1 MTAIA
6 VSVERQGRLK
16 IWRLAT
22 FGVAWLALA
31 WAILDVRMLLI
42 FNLPLTSDANDYWMA
57 WHGPLYDATVSLT
70 LAHFNYSP
78 VAALAFWPLSQ
89 LPHAAFLV
97 LWTALGTAAYVWLLA
112 PLPLAS
118 RLPALAA
125 GFLFS
130 LNGNIDWLLALVAV
144 LGLRWPSLWLIA
156 LFTKVAPFIGF
167 AWFAIRGEWRS
178 VAQSAVLAALVTGIS
193 AVLLPSAWP
202 TWIGMLGTLGREAAA
217 TPMYNSLMPPIP
229 LILRQAG
236 ANVLVWVAARRD
248 RPVLLVFVLV
258 LCQPDWH
265 PWALGILAAVP
276 RLYSPPVSV
285 EREVLE
291 PSALARRPSGLSGFR
306 AWRPAHLSLEREGP
320 WAVAHIDREPGAPA
334 G

>member
-6 VSVERQGRLK
+6 VPVERQGRLK
-16 IWRLAT
+16 TWRLAT
-22 FGVAWLALA
+22 FAVAWLALA
-31 WAILDVRMLLI
+31 WAILDVRMMVI
-42 FNLPLTSDANDYWMA
+42 FHLPLTSDANDYWMA
-57 WHGPLYDATVSLT
+57 WHGPLYDTAVSLT

-89 LPHAAFLV
+89 LPQTVFLV
-97 LWTALGTAAYVWLLA
+97 LWTSLGTAAYVWLLA

-118 RLPALAA
+118 RLPAIAA

-167 AWFAIRGEWRS
+167 AWFAIRGEWRR
-178 VAQSAVLAALVTGIS
+178 VAQTAALAVVVTGIS
-193 AVLLPSAWP
+193 LVLLPGAWL

-229 LILRQAG
+229 LFLRLA
-236 ANVLVWVAARRD
+236 AAIVLVWVAARRD

-258 LCQPDWH
+258 LSQPDWH

-276 RLYSPPVSV
+276 RLYNPAVPV
-285 EREVLE
+285 
-291 PSALARRPSGLSGFR
+291 AQDFTDPSG
-306 AWRPAHLSLEREGP
+306 PATGKGRLGRLR
-320 WAVAHIDREPGAPA
+320 V
-334 G
+334 